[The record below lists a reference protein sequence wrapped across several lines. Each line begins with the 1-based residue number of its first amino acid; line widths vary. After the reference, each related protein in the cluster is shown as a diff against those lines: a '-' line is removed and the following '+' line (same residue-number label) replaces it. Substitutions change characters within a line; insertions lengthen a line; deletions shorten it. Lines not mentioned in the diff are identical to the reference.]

1 VTSSHLTS
9 SSEALYALSW
19 KRAQDG
25 KIAFDAVNTTVIDAN
40 PAMEELMGRPRD
52 ELIGMTATEL
62 HPQDERERVLAV
74 MGIVHDGTT
83 LHTGFH
89 IQRKGVK

>member
-1 VTSSHLTS
+1 MTSSHLTS

-40 PAMEELMGRPRD
+40 PAMEELMGDPAMSS
-52 ELIGMTATEL
+52 LG
-62 HPQDERERVLAV
+62 
-74 MGIVHDGTT
+74 
-83 LHTGFH
+83 
-89 IQRKGVK
+89 